1 MPEIKT
7 KICPICKNGFI
18 KPLNYTPSRWARKM
32 HCSQNCWHQYLR
44 LIHKGK
50 KLSMG
55 MIEKLRKINMGNK
68 YNLGRKNGSPSLETK
83 RKISLALLGKPGHLQ
98 TEETRKKISLGHMG
112 KKKNY
117 PSYWKGKE
125 RLEIRGE
132 NHYLWNKVPYPSI
145 GRKLIENR
153 DLFLSKKA
161 RFSYCGYAYAQVK
174 RLKALNKNVNAN
186 KKRLTSVETYGFD
199 TKNALHCIRLMR
211 QGLEIL
217 VDGELN
223 VFRHDAQFL
232 LDIKAGKYTY
242 EQIVEMFN
250 EYEHLI
256 EGAYVRSSLPHKPN
270 FDKAEK
276 LLVEIVEEFLYG

>member
-98 TEETRKKISLGHMG
+98 TEETRKKISFALQGEKHYKWIKDRTLLKRREVKDGSLYKQWRKTILERDDYRCMDCG
-112 KKKNY
+112 EIK
-117 PSYWKGKE
+117 KGKME
-125 RLEIRGE
+125 ADHIYSWAKFPRLRYEVE
-132 NHYLWNKVPYPSI
+132 NGQTLCQNCHRIKTNFEL
-145 GRKLIENR
+145 RK
-153 DLFLSKKA
+153 
-161 RFSYCGYAYAQVK
+161 
-174 RLKALNKNVNAN
+174 NAN
-186 KKRLTSVETYGFD
+186 VIFAISY
-199 TKNALHCIRLMR
+199 
-211 QGLEIL
+211 
-217 VDGELN
+217 
-223 VFRHDAQFL
+223 
-232 LDIKAGKYTY
+232 
-242 EQIVEMFN
+242 
-250 EYEHLI
+250 
-256 EGAYVRSSLPHKPN
+256 
-270 FDKAEK
+270 
-276 LLVEIVEEFLYG
+276 